1 MADAINLVQ
10 CRRGHKG
17 LTVCT
22 SCFGTGVVS
31 SGTAGGHSYVKADGS
46 APNPNPDAHGSA
58 VCQSCF
64 GSGLLEPHSCFG
76 STQG

>member
-31 SGTAGGHSYVKADGS
+31 SDRSGGHAYVNADGS
-46 APNPNPDAHGSA
+46 APNPNPNAQGNA

-76 STQG
+76 STSG

>member
-31 SGTAGGHSYVKADGS
+31 SDKAGGHSYVNADGS
-46 APNPNPDAHGSA
+46 APSPNPGAQGNA

-76 STQG
+76 STSG